1 MIHRALALL
10 QLLAGTLLAQA
21 FPDRN
26 KHFPA
31 AATIKIQT
39 IEVIK
44 KGLVRLKI
52 HSAYS
57 LRREDILNSLAL
69 L

>member
-1 MIHRALALL
+1 MHGEELLIHRALALL
-10 QLLAGTLLAQA
+10 QLLAGILLAQA

-31 AATIKIQT
+31 PATIKIQT
-39 IEVIK
+39 TEVIK
-44 KGLVRLKI
+44 IGLVRLKI

-57 LRREDILNSLAL
+57 VRR
-69 L
+69 

>member
-1 MIHRALALL
+1 MHGEELLIHRALAF
-10 QLLAGTLLAQA
+10 AGTLLAQA

-31 AATIKIQT
+31 PATIKIQT
-39 IEVIK
+39 TEVIK
-44 KGLVRLKI
+44 IGLVRLKI

-57 LRREDILNSLAL
+57 LRR
-69 L
+69 